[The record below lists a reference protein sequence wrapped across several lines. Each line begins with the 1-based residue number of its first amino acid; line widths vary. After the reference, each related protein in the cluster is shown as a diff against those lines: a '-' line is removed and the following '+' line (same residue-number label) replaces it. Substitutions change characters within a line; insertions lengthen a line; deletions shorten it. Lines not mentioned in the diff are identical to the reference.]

1 MKLRPYLD
9 MSKQAASAWVDDR
22 ASSMG
27 AALSYYTVFS
37 IAPLLLIVISVA
49 GLVFG
54 REAAEGAIVAQLSG
68 LLGQRGATLIQE
80 ALRSVSAP
88 KQGVINTVIGLVLV
102 LAGATTVFGELQ
114 DDLNRIWKAPR
125 GPAPSGIWG
134 WVRARLLS
142 VGMILAIG
150 FLLLVSLAASAAIS
164 ALGSWSF
171 GWLAHWEA
179 LAHAIDIL
187 FSYAVGTA
195 LFAMIY
201 RFMPQVHIRWHDVWI
216 GAAVTGLLFA
226 IGKSLIGLYIG
237 KSAVASGFGAAGSL
251 AVLLVW
257 VYYSAQIFLL
267 GAEFTWVY
275 ANQFGSHKNK
285 PAPAREQQGAGQ
297 VSAKPAKPEPA
308 EGSAPTAPS
317 GHRDVRQ
324 PARQPVLQTPRGAS
338 AGGGGWKQ
346 AGLKLAASI
355 AVGAAGVVALRKG
368 VIDRHDEPWRRL
380 ERSLRRAKR
389 RLALG

>member
-54 REAAEGAIVAQLSG
+54 HDAAEGAIVQQLSG
-68 LLGQRGATLIQE
+68 LVGQRGASLIQE

-88 KQGVINTVIGLVLV
+88 KEGVINTLIGLVLV
-102 LAGATTVFGELQ
+102 LVGATTVFAELQ

-125 GPAPSGIWG
+125 GPAPTGLWG
-134 WVRARLLS
+134 WLRARLLS
-142 VGMILAIG
+142 VGLILAIG

-179 LAHAIDIL
+179 LAHLIDVV
-187 FSYAVGTA
+187 FSYVVVTVM
-195 LFAMIY
+195 FAMIY
-201 RFMPQVHIRWHDVWI
+201 RFMPQVHIDWRDVWI

-226 IGKSLIGLYIG
+226 IGKLAIGLYIG
-237 KSAVASGFGAAGSL
+237 KTAVASGFGAAGSL

-275 ANQFGSHKNK
+275 ANQVGSHKK
-285 PAPAREQQGAGQ
+285 TPAPSRDEQGAGQ
-297 VSAKPAKPEPA
+297 VSKKPAKPQPIEGTGERTA
-308 EGSAPTAPS
+308 EGTRPVGDARP
-317 GHRDVRQ
+317 
-324 PARQPVLQTPRGAS
+324 PAPRGA
-338 AGGGGWKQ
+338 WKL
-346 AGLKLAASI
+346 AGLKLAASA

-368 VIDRHDEPWRRL
+368 VFERRDDPWHRL
-380 ERSLRRAKR
+380 ERSLRRARR